1 MVDLTKNYFELFAL
15 PVSCQL
21 DQQQL
26 ASQYRALQR
35 TVHPDR
41 FAADSERQQRLSVQ
55 YASFVNEAFHTLKQ
69 PLSRAIYLLRLAGRE
84 VDMERNTVMDPQFL
98 MAQMELR
105 DEVSELKAQANPE
118 AELKR
123 LMAQVDG
130 DIITYLEQFEQHWR
144 AQELE
149 QAETVVRKMQFMVKL
164 AAELAQLESELLDDE
179 LLNRE

>member
-1 MVDLTKNYFELFAL
+1 MVDLTKNYFELFEL

-26 ASQYRALQR
+26 ASQYRALQQV
-35 TVHPDR
+35 VHPDR

-69 PLSRAIYLLRLAGRE
+69 PLPRAVYLLRLAGRE
-84 VDMERNTVMDPQFL
+84 VDMERNTIMDAQFL

-105 DEVSELKAQANPE
+105 DEVSELKTQANPE
-118 AELKR
+118 AELER
-123 LMAQVDG
+123 LINQVDG
-130 DIITYLEQFEQHWR
+130 DIADYLDQFEQHWR
-144 AQELE
+144 EQELE

-164 AAELAQLESELLDDE
+164 AAELAQLESELLDE
-179 LLNRE
+179 E